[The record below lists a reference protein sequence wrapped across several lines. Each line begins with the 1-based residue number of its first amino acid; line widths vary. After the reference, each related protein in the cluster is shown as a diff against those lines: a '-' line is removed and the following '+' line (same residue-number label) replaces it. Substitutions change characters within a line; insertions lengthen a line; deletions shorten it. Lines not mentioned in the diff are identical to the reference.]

1 MLSSYRLMW
10 ILALFDLPVQ
20 TKAERKLASK
30 FRNDLLDLGF
40 QMVQF
45 SVYMKYCSSKES
57 AETLIKKVKLAVPK
71 YGNVKI
77 ITITDKQFQG
87 ILHLGNNEKVP
98 INNDQLA
105 LFYFKFSYLQKA

>member
-57 AETLIKKVKLAVPK
+57 AETIIKKVKLAVPK

-87 ILHLGNNEKVP
+87 ILHLGTNEKVP

-105 LFYFKFSYLQKA
+105 LF